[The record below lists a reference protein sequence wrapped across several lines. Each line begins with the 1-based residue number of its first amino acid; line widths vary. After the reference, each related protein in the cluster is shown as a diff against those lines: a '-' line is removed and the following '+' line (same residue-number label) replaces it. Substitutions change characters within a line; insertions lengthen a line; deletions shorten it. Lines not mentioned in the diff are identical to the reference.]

1 MLGGLDRLGGV
12 GIGLAT
18 RVLELAVVIGLLTPV
33 VLGLSMGIPEQ
44 GGLLQSFS
52 QAWHQSAADPVLQQ
66 HLEYDGGAGP
76 ERASFQMI

>member
-12 GIGLAT
+12 VIGLAT

-33 VLGLSMGIPEQ
+33 VLGLSMGIPER

-52 QAWHQSAADPVLQQ
+52 QAWHGSTLIPFFNGTWNTIVAPALKSLV
-66 HLEYDGGAGP
+66 
-76 ERASFQMI
+76 QMI